1 MVVSDARGP
10 RTDDDLAHG
19 RYDRNALVTE
29 RAQHLGQAVPRTA
42 LRTP

>member
-1 MVVSDARGP
+1 MVVGDARGP

-19 RYDRNALVTE
+19 RYASSRSAPRTF
-29 RAQHLGQAVPRTA
+29 GQAVPRTA